1 MLFLLVKIILISF
14 SKNMFITTI
23 TLGLIFFVI
32 KIRRLVESM
41 NLSRANFVHQMQF
54 LFSEGYTM
62 YTTGIPPPSNHC
74 RLHFGDRQH
83 HLDKLLKEYINY
95 YNQSRSHLFRNKDSP
110 LGRIY
115 EPLPSKLYSP
125 NAIPVLGGLHH
136 VYRWHTTSK

>member
-1 MLFLLVKIILISF
+1 
-14 SKNMFITTI
+14 
-23 TLGLIFFVI
+23 
-32 KIRRLVESM
+32 
-41 NLSRANFVHQMQF
+41 MQF
-54 LFSEGYTM
+54 LYSEGYTM
-62 YTTGIPPPSNHC
+62 YTVGIPPPSNHC
-74 RLHFGDRQH
+74 RLHFGERQIMERFNGTVIRELLDHVIPFNEH